1 MNYLI
6 VAAAG
11 FLGAIS
17 RKIISSTVLLGFL
30 PGIPVN
36 TLFINTTGCFILSLF
51 MTVTADR
58 YKVDPRLR
66 LAFGTGFLGA
76 YTTFSTFSVEILNLI
91 QSGKVVNALIYMF
104 ITPAGCLLFAWAG
117 SAAGKFI
124 NRPASEVRERE
135 SAE

>member
-11 FLGAIS
+11 FLGAVTRKFIS
-17 RKIISSTVLLGFL
+17 GLFQLSFL

-36 TLFINTTGCFILSLF
+36 TLFVNITGCFVLSLF
-51 MTVTADR
+51 MIVTAER

-76 YTTFSTFSVEILNLI
+76 YTTFSTFSVETLNLI
-91 QSGKVVNALIYMF
+91 QSGKFVNALAYLF
-104 ITPAGCLLFAWAG
+104 LTPAGCVFFAWAG
-117 SAAGKFI
+117 NFTGRLI
-124 NRPASEVRERE
+124 NRGYREVQKPAE
-135 SAE
+135 